1 MTIARLTRYAIYG
14 AGLGCTALAL
24 AGFATFDPV
33 TGQIDPAPFN
43 VYTLIQGAGNA
54 LAFVALALGW
64 GRK

>member
-1 MTIARLTRYAIYG
+1 MTLAKFTRLAIYAAGMG
-14 AGLGCTALAL
+14 ATALAV

-33 TGQIDPAPFN
+33 TGVFDPEPFN
-43 VYTLIQGAGNA
+43 IYTAIQGAGNA